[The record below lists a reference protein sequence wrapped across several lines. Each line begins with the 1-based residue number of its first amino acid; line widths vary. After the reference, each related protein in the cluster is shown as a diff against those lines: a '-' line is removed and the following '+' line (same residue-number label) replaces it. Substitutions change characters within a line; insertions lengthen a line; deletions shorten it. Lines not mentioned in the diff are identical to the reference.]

1 MKEKV
6 NNILGKI
13 KEILKKIF
21 DRKWKIV
28 VFIVFIL
35 LIIGGILIYQT
46 KWVRDMN
53 AFVNMLEDK
62 DYNCKGEK
70 IGNPFF
76 IDDYRCVLKEDGIK
90 KTVTISE
97 NTSQGIYVNFTIK
110 DKSDRYLYSHYDT
123 LIDHRVTLYNDDY
136 DYEQVCMFEFDYELL
151 DVYYVN
157 STYDCPFREEDV
169 REYYDEFLDFYK
181 DSNLESYYE

>member
-90 KTVTISE
+90 KTVKWYLDNRSWWENIISGE
-97 NTSQGIYVNFTIK
+97 YQ
-110 DKSDRYLYSHYDT
+110 
-123 LIDHRVTLYNDDY
+123 
-136 DYEQVCMFEFDYELL
+136 
-151 DVYYVN
+151 
-157 STYDCPFREEDV
+157 
-169 REYYDEFLDFYK
+169 EYYEKMY
-181 DSNLESYYE
+181 NNR